1 MRALDGLREV
11 SSFLKECGIE
21 DSQKEAELIVS
32 DFIGTGKVGLYRDNP
47 PLSADQ
53 EKDISRILRRRQG
66 REPLQYIVGFVDFY
80 GLKIKVGPGVLIPRP
95 ETELIVEEAIK
106 LVDSLQSKVLGKGLE
121 GIRQRTSD
129 KGLKILD
136 LCTGSG
142 CLALSL
148 AKEIRNSDVLG
159 TDISDAA
166 IRYASINAKINGIA
180 NVTFKKGDLYEPVY
194 GSKFDLIVSNPPY
207 IEGSEITNLSPEIR
221 TWEPVVALDG
231 GEDGLRFYR
240 ELLPRS
246 LDYLTDNGSLL
257 VELGQGQAA
266 SVVKIAEGAGLK
278 TVSLV
283 KDYAGIE
290 RVMHLKPS

>member
-1 MRALDGLREV
+1 MRALDGIREV
-11 SSFLKECGIE
+11 SAFLKECGIE
-21 DSQKEAELIVS
+21 DFQKEAELIVS
-32 DFIGTGKVGLYRDNP
+32 DFIGTGKVALYRDNP
-47 PLSADQ
+47 LLSADQ
-53 EKDISRILRRRQG
+53 EDEISRILRRRQG
-66 REPLQYIVGFVDFY
+66 REPLQYIAGFVDFY

-106 LVDSLQSKVLGKGLE
+106 LVDSLQSKVLGQGPE
-121 GIRQRTSD
+121 GIRQPTSD

-142 CLALSL
+142 CLALAL
-148 AKEIRNSDVLG
+148 AKEIRSSDVLG
-159 TDISDAA
+159 TDISDGAL
-166 IRYASINAKINGIA
+166 RYASINAKINSIA

-194 GSKFDLIVSNPPY
+194 GSKFDIIVSNPPY

-246 LDYLTDNGSLL
+246 LDYLTENGSLII
-257 VELGQGQAA
+257 ELGQGQAS

-278 TVSLV
+278 TVSLI